1 MGKLLIIKDANFSAN
16 SIEKIVIPEPS
27 VYSPLDTNLL
37 EVLGSMK
44 SIQEFAVGT
53 QAATW
58 HKVPYESGKRI
69 YGVRFFFC
77 FENSNGSISLQFSYG
92 SQTANTTM
100 NYGDED
106 IVPIGE
112 INISKNAA
120 VGHIT
125 TGKKMFYYKDVMLP
139 NIVTGTSN
147 TYFIF
152 RTITTNNAA
161 IPFSTNSAY
170 ATTYPDLKFHNQN
183 WIFLVNLLTL

>member
-1 MGKLLIIKDANFSAN
+1 MGKLLIIKDADFSVNAV
-16 SIEKIVIPEPS
+16 EKIVIPEPS
-27 VYSPLDTNLL
+27 VYSVLNTNLL
-37 EVLGSMK
+37 DVLGSI
-44 SIQEFAVGT
+44 SYIQEFAVGT

-92 SQTANTTM
+92 SQTVNTTM
-100 NYGDED
+100 NYGDAD
-106 IVPIGE
+106 IVPVGE
-112 INISKNAA
+112 AYISRNNA

-125 TGKKMFYYKDVMLP
+125 TGRKLFYYKDVMLP
-139 NIVTGTSN
+139 NVVTGSGS

-161 IPFSTNSAY
+161 IPFSTNTAY
-170 ATTYPDLKFHNQN
+170 ATTYPDLKFHNEN